1 MKSQGLEEL
10 VKKIFSNEEAK
21 KQFISDPDSVIS
33 QYSLTEQER
42 RAVLSTHAK
51 LGLVTSDSTQL
62 AEALEPYIKWF

>member
-1 MKSQGLEEL
+1 MKSQGLQEM
-10 VKKIFSNEEAK
+10 VKKIFSNEETK
-21 KQFISDPDSVIS
+21 RQFISDPDSVIS